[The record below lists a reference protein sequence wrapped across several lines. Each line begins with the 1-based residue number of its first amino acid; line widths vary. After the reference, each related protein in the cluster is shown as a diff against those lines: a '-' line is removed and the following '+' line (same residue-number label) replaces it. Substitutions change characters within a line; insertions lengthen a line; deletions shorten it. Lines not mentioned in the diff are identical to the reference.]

1 MRALIVV
8 DLQNDFLPGGPL
20 EVKEADQ
27 VIPVI
32 NALMPSFEL
41 VVATRDWH
49 PPDHGSFAENHEG
62 KQPGEE
68 VELNGLKQILWPT
81 HCVQDT
87 PGAEFPEALDTARFL
102 RVFDKGAD
110 PGVDSYSGFFD
121 NARRHDTGLNEFL
134 KARGTNEVY
143 VAGLATDVCV
153 RATAL
158 DAVDLGYITHM
169 VEDACRAV
177 DLQPGDGEAAI
188 KEMKQAGVRIVTSA
202 GVVG

>member
-8 DLQNDFLPGGPL
+8 DLQNDFLPGGTL
-20 EVKEADQ
+20 EVQGGDQ

-62 KQPGEE
+62 KQPGDEM
-68 VELNGLKQILWPT
+68 ELNGLKQILWPT
-81 HCVQDT
+81 HCIQET
-87 PGAEFPEALDTARFL
+87 PGAEFPETLDTARFL
-102 RVFDKGAD
+102 RVFDKGTD

-134 KARGTNEVY
+134 KARGANEVY

-158 DAVDLGYITHM
+158 DAVDLGYTTHM
-169 VEDACRAV
+169 VKDACRAV
-177 DLQPGDGEAAI
+177 NLQPGDGEAAI
-188 KEMKQAGVRIVTSA
+188 HEMKHAGVRVVTSKEVS
-202 GVVG
+202 G